1 MVAKPTKKRGRN
13 MYRNITAPAEYKTIE
28 KEKL

>member
-1 MVAKPTKKRGRN
+1 MIAKPTKKRGRN

-28 KEKL
+28 KENL